1 MSESLHS
8 VHSVLRDPPAAAG
21 EWIRI
26 AATRL
31 ALKYPHIE
39 PCEAVRRAIDAF
51 AVCAHLA
58 PEEAAARH

>member
-1 MSESLHS
+1 MLHDLHECSE
-8 VHSVLRDPPAAAG
+8 PPG

-26 AATRL
+26 AAIRL

-51 AVCAHLA
+51 AVCAHLP
-58 PEEAAARH
+58 PEEAAATHLS